1 MRVVLI
7 VEEKNIRRVMRV
19 SRVNMERIVEGLHC
33 VGMCF
38 ITLDKGFDLLSR
50 FPYYRRTTVISKLKE
65 DHQYSLSFS
74 ILDDFTGSTREGGLM
89 T

>member
-50 FPYYRRTTVISKLKE
+50 FPYYRRTTVNIKIEK
-65 DHQYSLSFS
+65 SL
-74 ILDDFTGSTREGGLM
+74 G
-89 T
+89 